1 MVARTKKP
9 NFPKKMLVLFRILFI
24 VVTIVN
30 LSACSRNP
38 EVARPNIVFVLV
50 DDMRWDEYGA
60 FGHPFIKT
68 PNIDRLARE
77 GVSFSQAF
85 ASTPLCSPSRAA
97 FLTGQ
102 YGHLNGITDN
112 TARNEQSHRLETFP
126 KKLNEA
132 GYETAF
138 IGKWH
143 MGNDDSKRPGFDY
156 WVSMKGQGEAIDPA
170 LNINGKQDT
179 VKGYVTDILTDHAL
193 QFINRSRTK
202 PFVLYLAHKA
212 LHPNIVQR
220 DDGSTISIGEGGFV
234 AADRHN
240 GMYEGSTVARR
251 PSYAVAPA
259 DKPAL
264 ARKIG
269 DLPPLGKETV
279 TRDEII
285 KQRSEMLMAVDEGL
299 GAILGAL
306 EQKGVLE
313 NTVVVFTSDHGYWY
327 GEHGLSEERRLAYE
341 ESIRIP
347 LLIRYP
353 KLIKGNSREDRP
365 VMNVDLAPTLLEL
378 AGVKPPVNLHG
389 RSLLPL
395 FNNTDTGWR
404 TSILVEYYSDTV
416 FPRIHK
422 MGYKAVR
429 NERYKY
435 IHYVDLEGMDEL
447 YDLQRD
453 PYELENVIAKPEMS
467 DVLREMKNE
476 LNRLLTATGDAPIKP
491 SN

>member
-1 MVARTKKP
+1 MPA
-9 NFPKKMLVLFRILFI
+9 LFRIYFGFVAI
-24 VVTIVN
+24 VI
-30 LSACSRNP
+30 LSTCSRKP
-38 EVARPNIVFVLV
+38 DDARPNIVFVLV
-50 DDMRWDEYGA
+50 DDMRWDEYSA
-60 FGHPFIKT
+60 FGHSFIKT

-77 GVSFSQAF
+77 GVSFINAF

-97 FLTGQ
+97 FLTGL

-112 TARNEQSHRLETFP
+112 TERNEQSHKLETFP
-126 KKLNEA
+126 IKMNEA

-170 LNINGKQDT
+170 LNINGKRDT
-179 VKGYVTDILTDHAL
+179 VKGYVTDIFTDHAL
-193 QFINRSRTK
+193 QFINRTRTR
-202 PFVLYLAHKA
+202 PFILYVAHKA
-212 LHPNIVQR
+212 LHPNILQR
-220 DDGSTISIGEGGFV
+220 DDGTIVSIGEGGFV
-234 AADRHN
+234 AADRHKA
-240 GMYEGSTVARR
+240 MYEQSTIARR
-251 PSYAVAPA
+251 PNYAMAPT

-264 ARKIG
+264 SRKIG

-279 TRDEII
+279 TSDEII

-299 GAILGAL
+299 GAILNAL
-306 EQKGVLE
+306 EQKGILD

-341 ESIRIP
+341 ETIRIP

-353 KLIKGNSREDRP
+353 KMIRSNSREERL
-365 VMNVDLAPTLLEL
+365 VMNLDLAPTLLEM
-378 AGVKPPVNLHG
+378 ASIKPSANLHG

-395 FNNTDTGWR
+395 FNNTATEWR
-404 TSILVEYYSDTV
+404 TSVLVEYYSDTV
-416 FPRIHK
+416 FPRMDK

-447 YDLQRD
+447 YDLQHD
-453 PYELENVIAKPEMS
+453 PYEMENVIAKPGMS
-467 DVLREMKNE
+467 DVLEELKNE
-476 LNRLLTATGDAPIKP
+476 LNKQLTATGDAPIVYR
-491 SN
+491 